1 MKKTISISLIIAMLI
16 GLLTQVSFAES
27 SDILNIDFED
37 GNIGVLTAKDGAA
50 IADLDA
56 ADGSHCLSID
66 KVNGVARIMFAS
78 DSAQALTGG
87 KYNFEFDVRVG
98 WGGLSMSLFRIG
110 DNYGDYG
117 KGIFSIGTQFSSP
130 KRGLKAYTV
139 NGAKKPPSGNAGSES
154 YIKGY
159 RALGAS
165 QDMALTANK
174 WHHIVIEADF
184 DAGTTV
190 LSMDGVQSAPV
201 TGFDYLSG
209 IAGIGFKWSPLK
221 GDCDDSQKEAYI
233 DNIRIY
239 RAPAAVSGIR
249 LIRANGKDNTS
260 LSAVSPRTN
269 KISVSFSETMD
280 AQSVAAAV
288 SLKNLTDDAQV
299 SLTLDS
305 SFGDE
310 FIFSIDGG
318 ALAEN
323 SDYRLNVGECAAAS
337 GSVCTK
343 YEMNF
348 STVDVASAERISYF
362 KADFEG
368 ETVGSD
374 ASNMHGYG
382 TTAKNFAV
390 VEEDGSNKYINNTG
404 SRVSA
409 WFDTGATSG
418 TLTAEFD
425 MNFSAGMGIGI
436 VYKNSTATYGKWMLG
451 IAGGKGKLMYY
462 DKGGIVPPAIS
473 AGHTFDL
480 TDESGNGMNMTF
492 GEWHHCKLNID
503 MDTATFNM
511 EIDGVKSAQTTAVP
525 FLIGTAD
532 GGIGGISFFNS
543 TPSGAILLDNFD
555 IYQSDC
561 GVAAADA
568 LGIGGEVIDGK
579 LPSSAKSI
587 RVKFNNSL
595 SVVPTAELVNK
606 TSGETEEISET
617 WDAANKFLTVAP
629 AKGYFDS
636 ESIYELTVKSGYTDV
651 FDQVCDADF
660 IKEFVTD
667 KGGLNIMGLSVTKD
681 GAEVASAAQIGGT
694 VSVRADYVLTEN
706 SAACGS
712 ALLTAVLENGGRIAY
727 MAHGIV
733 DMSKLGSDSVGFD
746 FTVPEGTVFD
756 KAYVYLWSTLDR
768 APMTEVRE
776 Y

>member
-16 GLLTQVSFAES
+16 GLLTQVGFAES

-37 GNIGVLTAKDGAA
+37 GSIGVITAKDGVS

-66 KVNGVARIMFAS
+66 KVNGVARIMFAT

-98 WGGLSMSLFRIG
+98 WGGLCMSLFRIG
-110 DNYGDYG
+110 DNYGNYG
-117 KGIFSIGTQFSSP
+117 KSIFSSGTRYSSP
-130 KRGLKAYTV
+130 ARGLKAYTTD
-139 NGAKKPPSGNAGSES
+139 GAKKPPSGNAGSES

-165 QDMALTANK
+165 QDMSLAENK

-184 DAGTTV
+184 NTGTTV

-201 TGFDYLSG
+201 SGFDYFSG
-209 IAGIGFKWSPLK
+209 IAGIGFKWTPLK
-221 GDCDDSQKEAYI
+221 NDCDDSQKEAYI

-239 RAPAAVSGIR
+239 RAPASVSGVR
-249 LIRANGKDNTS
+249 LIRANGKDNTN
-260 LSAVSPRTN
+260 LTAVSPRTS
-269 KISVSFSETMD
+269 KISVSFSEDMD
-280 AQSVAAAV
+280 AQSVASAV

-299 SLTLDS
+299 PLTLDS

-318 ALAEN
+318 ALSEN
-323 SDYRLNVGECAAAS
+323 CGYRLSVGECAAAS
-337 GSVCTK
+337 GSVCTE
-343 YEMNF
+343 YEMDF
-348 STVDVASAERISYF
+348 STVDIASAERISYF

-390 VEEDGSNKYINNTG
+390 VEEADGNKYINNTG

-409 WFDTGATSG
+409 WFDCGATGG

-425 MNFSAGMGIGI
+425 MNYSAGMGIGI
-436 VYKNSTATYGKWMLG
+436 VYKNSTTTYAKWMLG
-451 IAGGKGKLMYY
+451 IAGGRVMYY
-462 DKGGIVPPAIS
+462 DKGGIVPPAVS

-480 TDESGNGMNMTF
+480 TDSDGAKMNMTS

-503 MDTATFNM
+503 MDTSTFNM
-511 EIDGVKSAQTTAVP
+511 EIDGVKSAETVTVP

-543 TPSGAILLDNFD
+543 TSDGAILLDNFD

-568 LGIGGEVIDGK
+568 LGIGGEVLEGK
-579 LPSSAKSI
+579 LPSSAKAI
-587 RVKFNNSL
+587 RVKFANPISAVP
-595 SVVPTAELVNK
+595 SVALVNK
-606 TSGETEEISET
+606 TSGETEDITET

-629 AKGYFDS
+629 TKGYFDS
-636 ESIYELTVKSGYTDV
+636 ESTYELTVNSGYTDV

-660 IKEFVTD
+660 TKEFVTD
-667 KGGLNIMGLSVTKD
+667 KGGLNIMSLSVTKD

-694 VSVRADYVLTEN
+694 VSVRADYVLTEA

-712 ALLTAVLENGGRIAY
+712 ALLTAVLENDGRIAY

-756 KAYVYLWSTLDR
+756 KAYVYLWSTSER